1 MHLVLGLIVGCDEG
15 PATQAAEPNLAEYAG
30 ESGLA
35 VTLQDMD
42 DTGAAPVE
50 LRLGADA
57 WEARVGAS
65 WDEGEVLG
73 VWPVVRK
80 PALELDGVTLLE
92 SPLPPPAELD
102 VYYGT
107 FPEVIS
113 SEVAKG
119 EFAGEWSFARGL
131 GPIVATLAGV
141 RRECVVYVW
150 AEQGGE
156 Q

>member
-1 MHLVLGLIVGCDEG
+1 M
-15 PATQAAEPNLAEYAG
+15 QAAEPILAEYAG
-30 ESGLA
+30 MSGLA

-73 VWPVVRK
+73 VWPVVRE

-92 SPLPPPAELD
+92 SPLPPPAELEA
-102 VYYGT
+102 YYGT
-107 FPEVIS
+107 FSEVIS
-113 SEVAKG
+113 SEVTTG
-119 EFAGEWSFARGL
+119 EFTGEWSFARGL
-131 GPIVATLAGV
+131 GPIVATLGGV

-150 AEQGGE
+150 VEEGE
-156 Q
+156 EP